1 VYHRR
6 LKGGDLKGNNRI
18 SDEDSDEY
26 EYDEEET
33 MNAYEYEYEIDE
45 DYNIDCDD
53 VKTADKDNWRD
64 HIDRKEMKE

>member
-6 LKGGDLKGNNRI
+6 LKGGDLKGYNGTF
-18 SDEDSDEY
+18 DEDSDEY
-26 EYDEEET
+26 EYDAEET
-33 MNAYEYEYEIDE
+33 MNVYEYEYGIDE

-64 HIDRKEMKE
+64 YVDRKDIKE